1 MVQGGGDVRVTNL
14 AYGEEVEHLLVLE
27 ELGLLE
33 LVDGKLAVVDRDE
46 VDQLSVVLHVHVH
59 GLDVSLVVENIFLDA
74 RLGLEEAL
82 EGGLAQSHLVQ
93 LLLLVAD
100 LLLGLELLLDDCVSA
115 AHGVHHSADVEELAL
130 DPDPCLSEGVSPRL
144 DGLVDVGAELGGG
157 GVGHDP
163 QCAVTVG
170 IVVDSGLFELD
181 EGSVDA
187 LIVAVGVIL
196 GGSVFLKFFLLFLFS
211 SIGIIYSDYNMI

>member
-1 MVQGGGDVRVTNL
+1 M
-14 AYGEEVEHLLVLE
+14 
-27 ELGLLE
+27 
-33 LVDGKLAVVDRDE
+33 
-46 VDQLSVVLHVHVH
+46 
-59 GLDVSLVVENIFLDA
+59 
-74 RLGLEEAL
+74 
-82 EGGLAQSHLVQ
+82 
-93 LLLLVAD
+93 
-100 LLLGLELLLDDCVSA
+100 
-115 AHGVHHSADVEELAL
+115 
-130 DPDPCLSEGVSPRL
+130 
-144 DGLVDVGAELGGG
+144 
-157 GVGHDP
+157 GHDP